1 MLWGHSPSPST
12 SSLPVTVE
20 LDISLLAAGVEG
32 LKTLKNRGKRIY
44 RGSKMETA
52 PLREVIPQPGGRQM
66 FGEGVKTSPTSRQDQ
81 IPWLALLQ
89 PQLPAAPAPPCV
101 TGDVRRPSRELRNA
115 LTFSPPLPVWGEETA
130 KNKNKNKLVIPKGLL
145 RIAKG
150 SEGRLGAARVFSSPS
165 KWFCGLYS

>member
-1 MLWGHSPSPST
+1 MLWGHSPSPFT

-20 LDISLLAAGVEG
+20 LDISLLAVGVEG
-32 LKTLKNRGKRIY
+32 LKTLKNREKRIY
-44 RGSKMETA
+44 RGSKMGTA

-101 TGDVRRPSRELRNA
+101 TGDVRRPSRERRNA
-115 LTFSPPLPVWGEETA
+115 LTFSPPCP
-130 KNKNKNKLVIPKGLL
+130 
-145 RIAKG
+145 
-150 SEGRLGAARVFSSPS
+150 
-165 KWFCGLYS
+165 CGVRKQLKIKIKISW